1 MVLRTKSSFVTYSGI
16 SCYLPASIKLWQ
28 ANWLA
33 CNHVISHRSWLSY
46 DKKIKD
52 RVESRCTSRLQNC
65 FSGILL
71 VCPLLCTG
79 FKLSLVVRWQQ
90 NCCKLVLY
98 VKAKKEADHSIL
110 VGSRITKQG
119 KLHMRHLLGD
129 HKRRRSVNPSARILE
144 TYIEDIKGSS
154 HIFSPHSLNNT
165 FISQSCILEAASCVE
180 MVDRTYILRPG
191 NSMRN
196 L

>member
-1 MVLRTKSSFVTYSGI
+1 M
-16 SCYLPASIKLWQ
+16 
-28 ANWLA
+28 
-33 CNHVISHRSWLSY
+33 SHRSWLSY
-46 DKKIKD
+46 HKKIKD

-119 KLHMRHLLGD
+119 KLHTRHLLGD
-129 HKRRRSVNPSARILE
+129 HKRCRSLYPSARILE
-144 TYIEDIKGSS
+144 AYIEDMKGSS
-154 HIFSPHSLNNT
+154 HIFSPDSLNNT
-165 FISQSCILEAASCVE
+165 FISQSRILEAASCVE